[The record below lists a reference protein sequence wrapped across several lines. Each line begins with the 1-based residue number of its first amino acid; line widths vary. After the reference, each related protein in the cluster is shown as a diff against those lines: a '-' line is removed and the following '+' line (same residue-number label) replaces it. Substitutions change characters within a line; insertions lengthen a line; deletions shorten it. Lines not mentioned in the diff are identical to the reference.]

1 VFILIFYLGSAVN
14 EVTTTVRYQIVTY
27 PLVFVLAAIGIT
39 SFLRIKKVKKVIPKI
54 AALIA
59 VFVILEFSLFF
70 VNPNFLAYAS
80 EILPKKFIVNLKGMG
95 EGSYEAADYL
105 NRLPDAHN
113 MIIWSDKG
121 AVCERFVGKCF
132 IDFKKKTFSEN
143 NIDYFVLSTDRMNR
157 TVKLSKGIKITD
169 EEKKRAKEDLQ
180 SYVKFDQIYPMSDTE
195 FEFIINNNPNN
206 FVKVVKTEKIF

>member
-1 VFILIFYLGSAVN
+1 
-14 EVTTTVRYQIVTY
+14 
-27 PLVFVLAAIGIT
+27 
-39 SFLRIKKVKKVIPKI
+39 
-54 AALIA
+54 
-59 VFVILEFSLFF
+59 
-70 VNPNFLAYAS
+70 
-80 EILPKKFIVNLKGMG
+80 MG